1 MDEEGDFSAIE
12 FWGHELPSGKQTS
25 VDVENEP
32 PVFHMVHVTGCALG
46 ENPKAG
52 PHVLKALYQGK
63 PIVLCTLEKGGASQ
77 CALDF
82 GISSSTTFINAGP
95 SPIFISGYI
104 TRSVQ
109 PIEGSDEEDEEE
121 TDSGDEDLED
131 SDAEP
136 PNAIPL
142 GRGAVRSSLVGP
154 WRGAGRFW
162 APQRACKGP
171 RAAAVNP
178 LPWMQAA
185 PPPTCLNVPLP
196 AAATAG
202 GPLTKQNGLAKKRGS
217 PFLDDEA
224 DESDDEVRRGGAP
237 LSRLGSGARDRCR
250 GGTVFYKAAL

>member
-154 WRGAGRFW
+154 WRGRGALLG
-162 APQRACKGP
+162 
-171 RAAAVNP
+171 AAAGV
-178 LPWMQAA
+178 QG
-185 PPPTCLNVPLP
+185 PTCCGGQPSPLD
-196 AAATAG
+196 AG
-202 GPLTKQNGLAKKRGS
+202 CPPSHLSECTPSRRRHRRWPSYQTERPREEAGLAL
-217 PFLDDEA
+217 P
-224 DESDDEVRRGGAP
+224 
-237 LSRLGSGARDRCR
+237 
-250 GGTVFYKAAL
+250 